1 MAKFLSERKNYFSFF
16 NAEYM
21 PWIFFYYLLKNII
34 KLKDMEIILFTSL
47 DMHVSRLTD
56 ST

>member
-16 NAEYM
+16 YAEYM

-47 DMHVSRLTD
+47 DMHVSRWTD
-56 ST
+56 SS